1 MLLSFLVDHF
11 HSNLFYFIFYSLTL
25 SLVAFTVLILYFR
38 WREFPLNGVNTVH
51 DKFRRR
57 SSSVSMSVPATPIT
71 PVTPAGESKVP
82 TAPPPHIP
90 LTWQTS
96 SERVVTPSPASAP
109 SEVVESF
116 PTPVTPQSCEETT
129 LSARSSATSLS
140 LGTLEVSHVMVV
152 L

>member
-1 MLLSFLVDHF
+1 M
-11 HSNLFYFIFYSLTL
+11 
-25 SLVAFTVLILYFR
+25 
-38 WREFPLNGVNTVH
+38 NTVH

-90 LTWQTS
+90 LTVQTS
-96 SERVVTPSPASAP
+96 NERVVTPSPASAP

-140 LGTLEVSHVMVV
+140 LGTLEVSHVREI
-152 L
+152 